1 MADKYDKLLKSYF
14 TGELDILY
22 SQRISDLL
30 EPHMEEDVNS
40 DIRSSNSNRKPVEFR
55 MIKLEED
62 ELLNSLD
69 DIREKVKALVNMF
82 DDQHKQ
88 IYFAR
93 YRNKLSWKS
102 IEWTYFVDKR
112 TGQRW
117 CNELKDLIKEH
128 HIIKD

>member
-1 MADKYDKLLKSYF
+1 MADKYDMLLRSYF

-69 DIREKVKALVNMF
+69 DTREKVKALVNMF
-82 DDQHKQ
+82 DDLHKK

-93 YRNKLSWKS
+93 YRNKLSWKA
-102 IEWTYFVDKR
+102 IEWTYPVDKR

-128 HIIKD
+128 HIIQ